1 MYIKKSLLLVSSL
14 LLIFKVQA
22 SDELKVNLQQ
32 ADSLFLAN
40 NFYLLAASL
49 QVEAQQAEIIQ
60 AKLYP
65 NPVFTAGFNAYDPE
79 NRKAFHIGS
88 TGQKE
93 FEIEQL
99 ILLGGKR
106 KSAIALA
113 KLDANIAALEFQQ
126 LVQQLKFQL
135 HSDLYKIG
143 QQQLLIERYNEQLA
157 LLDTILTTHEAQVA
171 RGNIPLQELVRL
183 KGVYLNLNN
192 ERSTLLSEYQETQAN
207 LQILLQTSQ
216 KISFDFEEE
225 ELNGYIKAEDFDRLL
240 DEALSNQPDLLI
252 TQQNATMADQYW
264 KYQKSL
270 AVPDINLF
278 AGYDQR
284 GGVFEKEINAGVAI
298 PLPLWDRNQGN
309 IKAAALQIKASKH
322 LLLAKENELL
332 ANLRNSFAIYEQAV
346 AEYQKAKS
354 IYNNDFDTTLKGI
367 SDNFQKRN
375 ISLIEF
381 IDFFEAHNDVIAEMA
396 RIKTQLVTAA
406 KQLNLIIGK
415 DIY

>member
-1 MYIKKSLLLVSSL
+1 MHIKKSLLLFSSL
-14 LLIFKVQA
+14 WLIFKVQA

-79 NRKAFHIGS
+79 HQKAFHIGS

-106 KSAIALA
+106 KSEIALA
-113 KLDANIAALEFQQ
+113 KLNANIATLEFQQ

-157 LLDTILTTHEAQVA
+157 LLDTILTTHETQVA

-192 ERSTLLSEYQETQAN
+192 ERSALLNEYQETQGN
-207 LQILLQTSQ
+207 LQILLQTPQ
-216 KISFDFEEE
+216 KVSFDFEEE
-225 ELNGYIKAEDFDRLL
+225 ELNDYIKAEDFDKLL

-252 TQQNATMADQYW
+252 TQQNTVMADQYW

-270 AVPDINLF
+270 AIPDINVF

-332 ANLRNSFAIYEQAV
+332 ANLRNSFVIYEQAV

-354 IYNNDFDTTLKGI
+354 IYN
-367 SDNFQKRN
+367 
-375 ISLIEF
+375 
-381 IDFFEAHNDVIAEMA
+381 
-396 RIKTQLVTAA
+396 
-406 KQLNLIIGK
+406 
-415 DIY
+415 